1 MRSFL
6 QVNSAY
12 IPFAV
17 LNYVNPIVS
26 MFYGVVGITMV
37 EMTEEEY
44 QKIMEEREIE
54 KKIALEAAQ
63 A

>member
-1 MRSFL
+1 
-6 QVNSAY
+6 
-12 IPFAV
+12 
-17 LNYVNPIVS
+17 

>member
-17 LNYVNPIVS
+17 LNYVNPIIS